1 MYHSLVREGGRGGR
15 EGREGGR
22 KEETGESQDACKH
35 THVHTHTHT
44 HTPSLLSIIMEAVLS
59 PRLTAFGSTSNLTKK
74 IKTTNPQEN

>member
-15 EGREGGR
+15 AEER
-22 KEETGESQDACKH
+22 KRQANHK
-35 THVHTHTHT
+35 THASTRMYTHTHT

-59 PRLTAFGSTSNLTKK
+59 PRLTAFGSTSKLTKK